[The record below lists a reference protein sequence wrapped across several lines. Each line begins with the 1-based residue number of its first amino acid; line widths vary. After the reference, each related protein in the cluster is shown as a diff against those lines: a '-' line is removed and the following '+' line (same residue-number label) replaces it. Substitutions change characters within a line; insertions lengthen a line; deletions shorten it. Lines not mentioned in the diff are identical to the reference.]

1 MARIFTLVSII
12 AVSMVLLAGG
22 GIYWLAVS
30 EIGQSKKDS
39 TIGVAQGIASGI
51 SAKIQLLN
59 YALDNIAQAPELNA
73 AIDTGNQVE
82 MEKLLTQ
89 FSRLLPGMLNLRF
102 LPPDTNAP
110 DRSTVP
116 NLGFADVEMVQAALQ
131 KNPPPMIQGDQG
143 PNRHLAIARRVV
155 RDGRVIGVLLASMNY
170 DFLEK
175 NIAAASL
182 PEGLIELKQDRL
194 VLGASG
200 DQSLRD
206 NNNSEQIKIP
216 ETEWILQ
223 LWFPQ
228 QVNFNEPGLLVG
240 ILIIPSLVACLAFF
254 VGYRRFSE
262 LLRQDQS
269 SVLKAVKDLMG
280 GHLQGSY
287 PVNID
292 EMRVIISTVV
302 QFKRVL
308 DGDHTKSAA
317 EPDEELDIDDFFA
330 NEPEVMGFL
339 SEDSGIEVVHSSSF
353 DKQKKSQSQP
363 ETASADKQPAE
374 FPLPGA
380 ATNPASTSI
389 FRAYD
394 IRGIVNESLTTDV
407 VFDIGRAFASEAKN
421 KGCKTV
427 ILGRDGRKSS
437 PALSDSF
444 AQGVVTTG
452 MNVLDIGLVPTPML
466 YFVTHHYEGHS
477 GAMITGSH
485 NPVNYNGVK
494 LVVDGKTLSGESIK
508 MLQKRIDNQDFAL
521 GETGSM
527 ETSNSYINE
536 YIGVISDDIHIARP
550 MLVVVD
556 CGNGAAG
563 ELAPTLLKT
572 LGCEVVELFC
582 DIDGAFPNH
591 HPDPGKP
598 ENLVDLISAV
608 KHYKADVGLAFDGD
622 GDRLGVIDD
631 QGKII
636 WPDRQM
642 MLFAREILTI
652 KPGAEIIFDVKC
664 SSHLAEQITKYG
676 GRPLM
681 WKTGHSFLKA
691 KIRERGA
698 VLGGEMSG
706 HICFNDRWYGFDDAL
721 YAACRLIEILSVD
734 NRSSSAVFA
743 EFPDS
748 INTPELTV
756 ELPEGENFK
765 LVEAMCKAVD
775 FKDGKMTT
783 IDGLRVDFSEGWG
796 LVRAS
801 NTTPSLVFRFEAES
815 PEAMQKIQQRFR
827 QLTLQIKPDIALPF

>member
-1 MARIFTLVSII
+1 MARIFTMLSIV

-22 GIYWLAVS
+22 GIYWLAIS
-30 EIGQSKKDS
+30 EIEQSKKDS
-39 TIGVAQGIASGI
+39 TIGVAKGIALGI
-51 SAKIQLLN
+51 SAKIELLN
-59 YALDNIAQAPELNA
+59 FALDNIAHNPALGT
-73 AIDTGNQVE
+73 AIDTGNQAE
-82 MEKLLTQ
+82 MEKLLSR
-89 FSRLLPGMLNLRF
+89 FSRLLPGMLKLRF

-110 DRSTVP
+110 DRSAVP
-116 NLGFADVEMVQAALQ
+116 NLGFADVEMIQAALQ

-143 PNRHLAIARRVV
+143 PNRHLAIARQVV
-155 RDGRVIGVLLASMNY
+155 RDGSVIGVLLASMNY
-170 DFLEK
+170 DFLK
-175 NIAAASL
+175 KIILAASL
-182 PEGLIELKQDRL
+182 PDGLIELKQKRL

-200 DQSLRD
+200 DQNLRD

-216 ETEWILQ
+216 KTDWILQ
-223 LWFPQ
+223 LWFPRH
-228 QVNFNEPGLLVG
+228 VDFNEPGLLIG
-240 ILIIPSLVACLAFF
+240 ILIIPSLIASLAFF

-269 SVLKAVKDLMG
+269 SVLKAVKDLMS

-302 QFKRVL
+302 QYKRVL
-308 DGDHTKSAA
+308 DGDHSKSAT
-317 EPDEELDIDDFFA
+317 EQDEQLDIDDFFA

-339 SEDSGIEVVHSSSF
+339 SEDSGIEVEHNAAF
-353 DKQKKSQSQP
+353 NNQKERQSQP
-363 ETASADKQPAE
+363 DEAVSDKQASQIS
-374 FPLPGA
+374 LPGKA
-380 ATNPASTSI
+380 ATPASTGI

-394 IRGIVNESLTTDV
+394 IRGIVNETLTTDIV
-407 VFDIGRAFASEAKN
+407 YDIGRAFASEAKN
-421 KGCKTV
+421 RGCKTV
-427 ILGRDGRKSS
+427 VLARDGRNSS
-437 PALSDSF
+437 PSLSHSL
-444 AQGVVTTG
+444 AQGIVTTG

-477 GAMITGSH
+477 GAVITGSH

-494 LVVDGKTLSGESIK
+494 LVVAGETLAGDRIQ
-508 MLQKRIDNQDFAL
+508 MLKQRIDNQDFAI
-521 GETGSM
+521 GETGSI
-527 ETSNSYINE
+527 ETSNRYINE
-536 YIGVISDDIHIARP
+536 YIGVITEDIHIARP

-582 DIDGAFPNH
+582 DIDGDFPNH

-598 ENLVDLISAV
+598 ENLVDLIAAV
-608 KHYKADVGLAFDGD
+608 KHYKADIGLAFDGD
-622 GDRLGVIDD
+622 GDRLGVVDD

-642 MLFAREILTI
+642 MLFAREVLTV

-664 SSHLAEQITKYG
+664 SSQLAGQITKYG

-691 KIRERGA
+691 KIKERGA
-698 VLGGEMSG
+698 LLGGEMSG

-721 YAACRLIEILSVD
+721 YAACRLIEILSAD
-734 NRSSSAVFA
+734 SRSSSAVFA

-765 LVEAMCKAVD
+765 LVEALCKTVN
-775 FKDGKMTT
+775 FKDGKITT

-801 NTTPSLVFRFEAES
+801 NTTPSLVFRFEAVS
-815 PEAMQKIQQRFR
+815 PEALQKIQQRFR
-827 QLTLQIKPDIALPF
+827 QLLQQLKPDITLPF

>member
-1 MARIFTLVSII
+1 MARIFTLISII

-22 GIYWLAVS
+22 GIYWLSIS

-39 TIGVAQGIASGI
+39 TIGVAQGIALGI
-51 SAKIQLLN
+51 SAKIKLLN
-59 YALDNIAQAPELNA
+59 YALDNIARAPELNA
-73 AIDTGNQVE
+73 AIDTGNQAE

-89 FSRLLPGMLNLRF
+89 YSRLLPGALKLRF
-102 LPPDTNAP
+102 LPPDTSAP
-110 DRSTVP
+110 DRSAVP

-131 KNPPPMIQGDQG
+131 KNPPAMIQGDQG
-143 PNRHLAIARRVV
+143 PNRHLAIARQVV
-155 RDGRVIGVLLASMNY
+155 RDGRVIGVLLASLNY

-182 PEGLIELKQDRL
+182 SEGLIELKQDRL

-200 DQSLRD
+200 DQSLRE
-206 NNNSEQIKIP
+206 NNNSKQIKIP
-216 ETEWILQ
+216 ETAWILQ

-228 QVNFNEPGLLVG
+228 SVNFNEPGLLIG
-240 ILIIPSLVACLAFF
+240 IFLIPSLLASLAFF

-269 SVLKAVKDLMG
+269 SVLKAVKDLIS

-302 QFKRVL
+302 QYKRVL
-308 DGDHTKSAA
+308 DGDHSKSAS
-317 EPDEELDIDDFFA
+317 EQDEELDIDDFFA
-330 NEPEVMGFL
+330 NEADVTGFL
-339 SEDSGIEVVHSSSF
+339 SEDSGIEVVHSSDF
-353 DKQKKSQSQP
+353 GKQKKSQPQP
-363 ETASADKQPAE
+363 DTAAADKHPPNLSLSGKAI
-374 FPLPGA
+374 
-380 ATNPASTSI
+380 NPAANTI

-394 IRGIVNESLTTDV
+394 IRGIINETLTTGI

-437 PALSDSF
+437 PALSTSL
-444 AQGVVTTG
+444 AQGIVTTG
-452 MNVLDIGLVPTPML
+452 VNVLDIGLVPTPML
-466 YFVTHHYEGHS
+466 YFVTHHYDGHS
-477 GAMITGSH
+477 GAMVTGSH

-494 LVVDGKTLSGESIK
+494 LVVANETLSGDKIQ
-508 MLQKRIDNQDFAL
+508 MLKKRIDNQNYVV
-521 GETGSM
+521 GEAGNV
-527 ETSNSYINE
+527 ETSSSYINE
-536 YIGVISDDIHIARP
+536 YIGVISEDIHIARP

-572 LGCEVVELFC
+572 LGCEIVELFC
-582 DIDGAFPNH
+582 DIDGTFPNH

-598 ENLVDLISAV
+598 ENLVDLIAAV
-608 KHYKADVGLAFDGD
+608 KHYKADIGLAFDGD
-622 GDRLGVIDD
+622 GDRLGVVDD

-642 MLFAREILTI
+642 MLFAREILTM

-664 SSHLAEQITKYG
+664 SNHLAEQITKFG

-691 KIRERGA
+691 KIKERGA

-721 YAACRLIEILSVD
+721 YAACRLVEILSAD
-734 NRSSSAVFA
+734 SRSSSTVFA

-756 ELPEGENFK
+756 ELPEGENIK
-765 LVEAMCKAVD
+765 LVEAMCKAVH

-815 PEAMQKIQQRFR
+815 PEALQKIQQQFR